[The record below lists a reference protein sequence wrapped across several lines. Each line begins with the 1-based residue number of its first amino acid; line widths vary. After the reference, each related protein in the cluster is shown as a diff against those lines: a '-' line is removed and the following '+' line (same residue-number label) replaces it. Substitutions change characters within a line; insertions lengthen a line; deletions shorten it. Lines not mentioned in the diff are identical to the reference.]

1 MSLYIHF
8 MLTVEF
14 VREFMCVCVCVFI
27 SNKNPLKEKAQKGR
41 NPSTSKEYKRIAQS
55 KSNNIKLNKGK

>member
-1 MSLYIHF
+1 

-14 VREFMCVCVCVFI
+14 VREFMCVCQCVRVFI

-41 NPSTSKEYKRIAQS
+41 NPSTSKEYKKIAQS

>member
-1 MSLYIHF
+1 

-14 VREFMCVCVCVFI
+14 VRECVFI
-27 SNKNPLKEKAQKGR
+27 SSKNSFKEKVQKGR

-55 KSNNIKLNKGK
+55 ESNNIKLNKGK